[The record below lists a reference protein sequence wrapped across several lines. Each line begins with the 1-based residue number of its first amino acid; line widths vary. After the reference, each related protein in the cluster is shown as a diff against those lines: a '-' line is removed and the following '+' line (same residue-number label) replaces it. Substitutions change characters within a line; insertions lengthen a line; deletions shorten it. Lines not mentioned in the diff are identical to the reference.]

1 MNSDVEHSQD
11 EGFSTCTKSNV
22 VKKNQSKKER
32 EKQSE
37 HTNPKTKNTNPKTK
51 KNRKANRKAKSLRK
65 KGNTVTTSPT
75 KDSDFLPNISSTPS
89 PNVSKCEKM
98 TEQSCSKKKKLRKDG
113 KSVQKTVSSARVGK
127 SNEDFKL
134 AYAYHM
140 RSKVLIC

>member
-1 MNSDVEHSQD
+1 MNSDVERSQD
-11 EGFSTCTKSNV
+11 DGFSTCTKSNV

-51 KNRKANRKAKSLRK
+51 KNRKAKSLRK

-98 TEQSCSKKKKLRKDG
+98 TEQSCSKKKKLRKDR
-113 KSVQKTVSSARVGK
+113 KSVQMTASSASVGK

-140 RSKVLIC
+140 RSKVLTC